1 MILGLGTDVIEISRM
16 EAAIKSERFRKRV
29 FTEAEII
36 YCQQRGRG
44 EAASYAAR
52 FAAKEAVLKAF
63 GTGLRQGSLTEIEV
77 SNDALGC
84 PRIRLYGRFAV
95 FAQKRGINKI
105 FLSLSHAKEY
115 AVAQCIVGRNGE

>member
-44 EAASYAAR
+44 EAASMQQDLLP
-52 FAAKEAVLKAF
+52 K
-63 GTGLRQGSLTEIEV
+63 RQ
-77 SNDALGC
+77 
-84 PRIRLYGRFAV
+84 Y
-95 FAQKRGINKI
+95 
-105 FLSLSHAKEY
+105 
-115 AVAQCIVGRNGE
+115 